1 MDAQNNL
8 PPVQSTPPYAPI
20 PRPKPFLPV
29 KGRELVLGT
38 LVLVFAI
45 MAVHAMFFGNL
56 SLFFSLGVLGMLGSS
71 VWYLLRCGYRPGF
84 YQSSLL
90 VLTAAVAAA
99 FSWTTD
105 VIQLAMLPVLL
116 LVPSLA
122 FCLITGHNRR
132 PAGGFTSLL
141 DSPRGLLFLGV
152 GNLEQSARGTKIAFQ
167 SGGAIG
173 RAGGPLIL
181 GLVIALPLI
190 LILVPLLMSADA
202 AFEGLLDLLPEFR
215 LQEVI
220 VPLLVGFPL
229 GWVLFTR
236 TISMHHTQK
245 PVPTA
250 PAKRLLNP
258 LTANTVLIAVC
269 VVYVAY
275 LVSQAAYFSGGFAGI
290 LPEEYTMADYAR
302 RGFFE
307 MAWLAAINL
316 TIISLAMGLLGGR
329 ASKFT
334 RVCCLFIGLVTV
346 FLVATASAKM
356 FMYIGAY
363 GLTHSRVLTEVFMLW
378 LAVTTIAVCVWLF
391 WPKLPYFKVALL
403 LGLVMC
409 AVLMWADVDAVVARY
424 NVRAY
429 QSGQLETVDMDHLH
443 DLGYGAIPYL
453 DELTRDSDPEIAR
466 EATRILER
474 YYYNPEDRYLNYTY
488 QKAVSILEIYQP
500 LEQADAEALPRDIP

>member
-1 MDAQNNL
+1 
-8 PPVQSTPPYAPI
+8 
-20 PRPKPFLPV
+20 
-29 KGRELVLGT
+29 
-38 LVLVFAI
+38 
-45 MAVHAMFFGNL
+45 
-56 SLFFSLGVLGMLGSS
+56 
-71 VWYLLRCGYRPGF
+71 
-84 YQSSLL
+84 
-90 VLTAAVAAA
+90 
-99 FSWTTD
+99 
-105 VIQLAMLPVLL
+105 
-116 LVPSLA
+116 
-122 FCLITGHNRR
+122 
-132 PAGGFTSLL
+132 
-141 DSPRGLLFLGV
+141 
-152 GNLEQSARGTKIAFQ
+152 
-167 SGGAIG
+167 
-173 RAGGPLIL
+173 
-181 GLVIALPLI
+181 
-190 LILVPLLMSADA
+190 MSADA

-236 TISMHHTQK
+236 TVSMHHTPK

-488 QKAVSILEIYQP
+488 QKAISILEIYQP